1 LLRCY
6 LQEPDKISNGF
17 KRFNRGFIVGAI
29 FFAGMT
35 IVGSQTGAAEPV
47 ANSIRRA
54 CAPGGL
60 CWALGIGRQLSA
72 MCGVD

>member
-1 LLRCY
+1 VANRVLSTKRALGAIPK
-6 LQEPDKISNGF
+6 LQRK
-17 KRFNRGFIVGAI
+17 VGAI

-54 CAPGGL
+54 CAAGGL

>member
-35 IVGSQTGAAEPV
+35 IVAAKLAPRSLWQTLSGAHA
-47 ANSIRRA
+47 
-54 CAPGGL
+54 
-60 CWALGIGRQLSA
+60 RQA
-72 MCGVD
+72 A